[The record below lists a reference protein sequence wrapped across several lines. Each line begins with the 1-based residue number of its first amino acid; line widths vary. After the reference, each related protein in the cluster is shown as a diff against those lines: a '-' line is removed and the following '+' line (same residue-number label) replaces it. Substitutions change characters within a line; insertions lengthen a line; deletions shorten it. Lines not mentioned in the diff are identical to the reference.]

1 MTAEDRIHQHR
12 ATANLAIAESR
23 GWLRPESSREID
35 VRDWPAF
42 CEWFTDGYRGIV
54 ASLERH
60 EKESGPLVDCVERP
74 LLDLRLRRLENG
86 VTAMTVIAEG
96 KPRNT
101 QLDLTGPRSMTI
113 QNNAAGWPSRLTVTY
128 EDGEFV
134 AHFTGG
140 LDPAAASTGNSWG
153 E

>member
-1 MTAEDRIHQHR
+1 MNSRDMTQQL
-12 ATANLAIAESR
+12 ATANLTMAKDR

-42 CEWFTDGYRGIV
+42 CKWFIAGYRGII

-60 EKESGPLVDCVERP
+60 EKGSGPLVDCVERP

-86 VTAMTVIAEG
+86 VTAITVTSEG

-101 QLDLTGPRSMTI
+101 QLDLTGPRRMTI
-113 QNNAAGWPSRLTVTY
+113 QTNAAGWPSRLTVAY

-140 LDPAAASTGNSWG
+140 LDPAAVSTGNSWG